1 MKILYRLL
9 FLSCILSSSVATAQ
23 SDSSFLA
30 KAVANLKTTYGS
42 KPVEKVYLHLD
53 KPNYIPGDTV
63 WFKAYTVVGKTH
75 SLSALSGVLYVEL
88 ISPTDSIVKR
98 IVLRLTSGIAMGDFA
113 LSGKLTPGNYNIR
126 AYTAWMRNAGPDYF
140 YNQRVNIGGITPG
153 QLAAPAAQLNPD
165 VQFFPEGGD
174 MVNGVRSKIAFKAVK
189 QNGSGENIKGSIVDN
204 EGTTVAEFESAHA
217 GMGIFALLPQAGKTY
232 SAKIALADGRSFNV
246 PLPKALD
253 AGYVLSINSTRKDS
267 LFIKVATNSQQ
278 FQVKQNS
285 AFYLVGQSG
294 GEVYYTAAGTLKTPV
309 FGAGIDKKRFPSG
322 IVQFTLFADGQPVNE
337 RLVFVQSDDT
347 LKMALSSSV
356 KTYAARSLVK
366 LDFVAKNDANE
377 PVAGSFSVAVIN
389 ESRVGADENIEGSIF
404 SHLLLTS
411 DLKGYIEKP
420 NYYFVNTANAKRAE
434 LDILM
439 LTQGYRRFEW
449 KQILA
454 APDTRIVNQP
464 EQSLTLEGT
473 VKTSGGGIV
482 PNGKLM
488 LTSTRENTVLDTVTD
503 ASGNFKFTNLQLS
516 DTAKI
521 VLQARK
527 QNNGK
532 RVSIFVKQP
541 DYPNIIKSNAQEVA
555 NNDLSAEALQK
566 SYAAY
571 QSQLHDDS
579 LKYGKQL
586 GQVNITG
593 KKIDKGDPYGA
604 KRNVAERF
612 FDMKQYAGYSSMRE
626 VVLRALPWYKEVD
639 GNLQG
644 TGRKGGPTDI
654 LLDGTF
660 VSLDNLTAYLP
671 SEIESVKSGAAG
683 DIQEAQKQNAYLVIT
698 TKRRAGTDTT
708 VLKQVNITAQKVK
721 KSEVTRSSNLHG
733 AGNADQV
740 IMGDKLG
747 ANCANLSDCLRGK
760 IFGVSFKQDG
770 TPVNISRGANA
781 DMVIIVDGNQMQGSE
796 LNNLNANDV
805 NSIEVLRTNFS
816 KSIYGSDIG
825 GGALVIT
832 MKQGSERKY
841 VTSESPTGLITYPFK
856 GFYKARTYYTPKY
869 TPANKNDGAVDLRS
883 GIYWKPD
890 VLTGKDGAATFN
902 YFNAD
907 TKGTYRVVIEGIDDE
922 GNLGRQVYRYKVE

>member
-1 MKILYRLL
+1 MKIFHRLL
-9 FLSCILSSSVATAQ
+9 FLLCILCSTAALAQ
-23 SDSSFLA
+23 TDSSFLT
-30 KAVANLKTTYGS
+30 KTVGNLKATYGA

-53 KPNYIPGDTV
+53 KPNYIPGDTL
-63 WFKAYTVVGKTH
+63 WFKSYTVVGKTH
-75 SLSALSGVLYVEL
+75 ALSALSGVLYVEL
-88 ISPTDSIVKR
+88 ISPRDSIVKR
-98 IVLRLTSGIAMGDFA
+98 IVLRLTSGIALGDFA

-140 YNQRVNIGGITPG
+140 YNQRVNIGGISPG
-153 QLAAPAAQLNPD
+153 ELAAPAAKLNPD
-165 VQFFPEGGD
+165 VQFFPEGGE
-174 MVNGVRSKIAFKAVK
+174 MVNGVRSKIAFKAVS
-189 QNGSGENIKGSIVDN
+189 QNGSGENIKGSIIDN
-204 EGTTVAEFESAHA
+204 EGTAVAEFESAHA
-217 GMGIFALLPQAGKTY
+217 GMGIFALLPQAGKAY
-232 SAKIALADGRSFNV
+232 SAKITLADGRAFTA

-253 AGYVLSINSTRKDS
+253 AGYVLTVNNTRKDS
-267 LFIKVATNSQQ
+267 LFIKVATNGQQ
-278 FQVKQNS
+278 FQAKQNT

-309 FGAGIDKKRFPSG
+309 FGAGIDKRRFPSG
-322 IVQFTLFADGQPVNE
+322 IVQFTLFADGQPVNG
-337 RLVFVQSDDT
+337 RIVFVQSDDT
-347 LKMALSSSV
+347 LKMTLSSSV
-356 KTYAARSLVK
+356 KTYAARSPVK

-389 ESRVGADENIEGSIF
+389 ESRVGADENVEGSIF

-420 NYYFVNTANAKRAE
+420 NYYFTNTTDAKRAE

-449 KQILA
+449 KQILT

-473 VKTSGGGIV
+473 IKTTGGGIV

-488 LTSTRENTVLDTVTD
+488 LTATRENTVLDTVTD
-503 ASGNFKFTNLQLS
+503 ATGNFKFTNLQLS

-527 QNNGK
+527 QNDGK
-532 RVSIFVKQP
+532 RVAIYVKEP
-541 DYPNIIKSNAQEVA
+541 EYPNIIKSNAQEAA
-555 NNDLSAEALQK
+555 NNDLSAEALRN

-571 QSQLHDDS
+571 QNQLHNDS

-586 GQVNITG
+586 SQVNITE
-593 KKIDKGDPYGA
+593 KKLDKGDPYGA
-604 KRNVAERF
+604 KRNVAGRTYN
-612 FDMKQYAGYSSMRE
+612 MKQYLGFPSMRE
-626 VVLRALPWYKEVD
+626 VILNALIGYKMVGDVLIKAGK
-639 GNLQG
+639 
-644 TGRKGGPTDI
+644 TGGPTDI
-654 LLDGTF
+654 FLDGSL
-660 VSLDNLTAYLP
+660 VSVDNLYAYLP
-671 SEIESVKSGAAG
+671 SEIESFKTG
-683 DIQEAQKQNAYLVIT
+683 DVGDVQEAQIQKAYIVIT

-708 VLKQVNITAQKVK
+708 VLKQVTITAK
-721 KSEVTRSSNLHG
+721 KAKKNVVTRSSNLHG

-740 IMGDKLG
+740 LMGDQIG
-747 ANCANLSDCLRGK
+747 ANCVNVSDCLRNK
-760 IFGVSFKQDG
+760 IFGVTFKQDG
-770 TPVNISRGANA
+770 TPVNSRGG
-781 DMVIIVDGNQMQGSE
+781 DMLIEVDGNRMPGSE
-796 LNNLNANDV
+796 LNNINANDI
-805 NSIEVLRTNFS
+805 NSIEVLRSTFS

-825 GGALVIT
+825 GGLLIIT
-832 MKQGSERKY
+832 MKQGSERKF

-869 TPANKNDGAVDLRS
+869 TTANKNGGVLDLRS

-890 VLTGKDGAATFN
+890 VLTGKDGKATFD

>member
-1 MKILYRLL
+1 MKTLHRLL
-9 FLSCILSSSVATAQ
+9 FLLCILYSTGAAAQ
-23 SDSSFLA
+23 TDSSFLT
-30 KAVANLKTTYGS
+30 KAVGNLKTTYGT

-53 KPNYIPGDTV
+53 KPNYIPGDTL

-75 SLSALSGVLYVEL
+75 ALSAISGILYVEL
-88 ISPTDSIVKR
+88 ISPRDSILKR
-98 IVLRLTSGIAMGDFA
+98 IILKLTSGVAMGDFA
-113 LSGKLTPGNYNIR
+113 LPGKLLPGNYNIR

-140 YNQRVNIGGITPG
+140 YNQRVNIGGISPG
-153 QLAAPAAQLNPD
+153 ELAAPAAKLNPD
-165 VQFFPEGGD
+165 VQFFPEGGE
-174 MVNGVRSKIAFKAVK
+174 MVSGVRSKIAFKAVN

-204 EGTTVAEFESAHA
+204 DGTAVAEFESAHA

-232 SAKIALADGRSFNV
+232 SAKIALADGRTFTA

-253 AGYVLSINSTRKDS
+253 AGYVLTVNNTRKDS
-267 LFIKVATNSQQ
+267 LFVKVATNSQQ
-278 FQVKQNS
+278 FQAKQNT

-309 FGAGIDKKRFPSG
+309 FGAAIDKKRFPSG

-337 RLVFVQSDDT
+337 RVVFVQNNDT
-347 LKMALSSSV
+347 LKMVMSSSA
-356 KTYAARSLVK
+356 KTYSSRSPIALNFIV
-366 LDFVAKNDANE
+366 KNDANE
-377 PVAGSFSVAVIN
+377 PVTGSFSVAVIN
-389 ESRVGADENIEGSIF
+389 ESRVGADENVEGSIF

-420 NYYFVNTANAKRAE
+420 NYYFTNTTDAKRAE

-454 APDTRIVNQP
+454 SPDTRIVNRP

-473 VKTSGGGIV
+473 IKTTGGGIV

-488 LTSTRENTVLDTVTD
+488 LTATRENTVLDTVTD

-527 QNNGK
+527 QNDGK
-532 RVSIFVKQP
+532 RVAIYVKEP
-541 DYPNIIKSNAQEVA
+541 DYPNIIKSNAQEAA
-555 NNDLSAEALQK
+555 NNDLSAEALRN

-586 GQVNITG
+586 SQVNITG
-593 KKIDKGDPYGA
+593 KKLDKGDPYGA
-604 KRNVAERF
+604 KRIVAERF
-612 FDMKQYAGYSSMRE
+612 FDMKQYAGYPSMRE
-626 VVLRALPWYKEVD
+626 VVLKALPWYKEVD
-639 GNLQG
+639 GGLNG

-660 VSLDNLTAYLP
+660 ISLDNLYAYLP
-671 SEIESVKSGAAG
+671 SEIESIKTGASG
-683 DIQEAQKQNAYLVIT
+683 DIQEGQKQNAYIVIT

-708 VLKQVNITAQKVK
+708 VLKQVTITAK
-721 KSEVTRSSNLHG
+721 KIKKAEVTRSSNLHG

-740 IMGDKLG
+740 LMADQLG

-760 IFGVSFKQDG
+760 LFGVSFKNDG

-781 DMVIIVDGNQMQGSE
+781 DMAIIVDGNQMLGSE

-816 KSIYGSDIG
+816 KSIYGSNIPA
-825 GGALVIT
+825 GALVIT

-856 GFYKARTYYTPKY
+856 GFYKARAYYTPKY
-869 TPANKNDGAVDLRS
+869 TAANKDGGALDLRS

-890 VLTGKDGAATFN
+890 VLTGKDGKATFD

-907 TKGTYRVVIEGIDDE
+907 TKGVYRVVIEGIDDD

>member
-1 MKILYRLL
+1 MKIFHRLL
-9 FLSCILSSSVATAQ
+9 FLSCILCSTAALAQ
-23 SDSSFLA
+23 TDSSFLT
-30 KAVANLKTTYGS
+30 KAVGNLKTTYGT

-75 SLSALSGVLYVEL
+75 ALSALSGVLYVEL
-88 ISPTDSIVKR
+88 ISPRDSVVKR
-98 IVLRLTSGIAMGDFA
+98 IVLRLTSGIAIGDFA

-153 QLAAPAAQLNPD
+153 EMAAPAVKLNPD
-165 VQFFPEGGD
+165 VQFFPEGGE
-174 MVNGVRSKIAFKAVK
+174 MVSGVRSRVAFKAVS
-189 QNGSGENIKGSIVDN
+189 QNGSGENIKGSIIDN
-204 EGTTVAEFESAHA
+204 EGTAVAEFESTHA

-232 SAKIALADGRSFNV
+232 SAKISLADGRTFTTA
-246 PLPKALD
+246 LPKALD
-253 AGYVLSINSTRKDS
+253 AGYVLSVNNTRKDS
-267 LFIKVATNSQQ
+267 LFIRVATNAPQ
-278 FQVKQNS
+278 FQSKQNS

-322 IVQFTLFADGQPVNE
+322 VVQFTLFADGQPVNE
-337 RLVFVQSDDT
+337 RVVFVQNNDT

-356 KTYAARSLVK
+356 KTYASRSPVK

-377 PVAGSFSVAVIN
+377 PVTGSFSVAVIN
-389 ESRVGADENIEGSIF
+389 ESRVGADENVEGSIF

-420 NYYFVNTANAKRAE
+420 NYYFTNTTDAKRAE
-434 LDILM
+434 LDMLM

-473 VKTSGGGIV
+473 IKTTGGGIV

-503 ASGNFKFTNLQLS
+503 ANGNFKFTNLQLS
-516 DTAKI
+516 DTAKV

-532 RVSIFVKQP
+532 RVAIFVKQP
-541 DYPNIIKSNAQEVA
+541 DYPNIIKSNAQEA
-555 NNDLSAEALQK
+555 AGNDLSAEALRK
-566 SYAAY
+566 NYAAY
-571 QSQLHDDS
+571 QNQLHDDS
-579 LKYGKQL
+579 LKNGKQL
-586 GQVNITG
+586 SQVNITG
-593 KKIDKGDPYGA
+593 KKLDKGDPYAA
-604 KRNVAERF
+604 KRNVAGRTY
-612 FDMKQYAGYSSMRE
+612 DMKQFQSYPSMRD
-626 VVLRALPWYKEVD
+626 VILNALPGYKMVGD
-639 GNLQG
+639 VLIKAGK
-644 TGRKGGPTDI
+644 TGGPTDI
-654 LLDGTF
+654 FLDGSF
-660 VSLDNLTAYLP
+660 VSIDNLYAYLP
-671 SEIESVKSGAAG
+671 SEIESFKTG
-683 DIQEAQKQNAYLVIT
+683 DVGDVQEAQKQNTYIVIT

-708 VLKQVNITAQKVK
+708 VLKQVTIMAKKVK
-721 KSEVTRSSNLHG
+721 KNVVTRSSNLHG

-740 IMGDKLG
+740 LMGDQIG
-747 ANCANLSDCLRGK
+747 ANCINISDCLRNK
-760 IFGVSFKQDG
+760 IFGVTFKQDG
-770 TPVNISRGANA
+770 TPVNSRGG
-781 DMVIIVDGNQMQGSE
+781 DMLIEVDGNRMPGSE
-796 LNNLNANDV
+796 LNNINANDV
-805 NSIEVLRTNFS
+805 NSIEVLRSTFS

-825 GGALVIT
+825 GGLLIIT
-832 MKQGSERKY
+832 MKQGSERKF

-869 TPANKNDGAVDLRS
+869 TAANQNDGARDLRS

-890 VLTGKDGAATFN
+890 VLTGKDGKATFD

-907 TKGTYRVVIEGIDDE
+907 TKGTYRVVIEGIDDD